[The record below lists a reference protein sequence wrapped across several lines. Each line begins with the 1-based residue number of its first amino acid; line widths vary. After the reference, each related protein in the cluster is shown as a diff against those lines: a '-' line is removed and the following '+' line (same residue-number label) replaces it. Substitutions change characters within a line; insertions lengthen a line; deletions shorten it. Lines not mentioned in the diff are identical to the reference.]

1 MMGHE
6 LDREELN
13 RKARLSAQAAERF
26 DADMRKRIK
35 SLLDVPDN
43 RLVVSH
49 FIAQIDIDASP
60 FSPNAMTQSHNI
72 GKQDAAKWWINAI
85 RAACPEKELPM
96 RREYQSALKTMAD
109 LDGNY

>member
-1 MMGHE
+1 MGHD
-6 LDREELN
+6 LDRGAQDRN
-13 RKARLSAQAAERF
+13 ARLAQQAAQNF
-26 DADMRKRIK
+26 DAEMRKRIK
-35 SLLDVPDN
+35 AMLDVADN

-49 FIAQIDIDASP
+49 FIAQIDIETSP
-60 FSPNAMTQSHNI
+60 FSPNAMTQSHSI

-96 RREYQSALKTMAD
+96 RREYESARKSLAE